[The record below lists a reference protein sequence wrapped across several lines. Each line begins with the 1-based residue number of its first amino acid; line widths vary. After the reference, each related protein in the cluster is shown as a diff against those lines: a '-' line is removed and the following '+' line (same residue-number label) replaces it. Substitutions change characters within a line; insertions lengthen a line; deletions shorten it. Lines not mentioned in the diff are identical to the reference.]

1 MDAQQQFCL
10 KWNSFSNNLVTAFDN
25 LFKSESLTDVSLF
38 CEGKTF
44 KAHKLILA
52 ACSKHFQEIFEATPL
67 GSSLIIILDGTS
79 STNMES
85 LLEFMYR
92 GEVQI
97 SQDRLSSFL
106 KTADNLQ
113 VKGLSFEYEKL
124 PIATQQSSTGENKT
138 AIDSSRLK
146 QNGAT
151 ETQLPS
157 TSFSPLPYITCH
169 YRPTNAHSEHHPPSP
184 DPQRNKRPL
193 HNSPNTVLVSDT
205 LGVRASVLRDGSRPE
220 HESPLSLT
228 YNPHSSAHLENSH
241 QPQTNNSGPVDAT
254 TSVHNYRNVTSN
266 SSNCGEDLRIKS
278 ESVSVPT
285 SAAEFPQNVNT
296 PTNEWK
302 TPDNGPTPASSPN
315 HFNIKIDTSHK
326 NIVTTLTA
334 DGKKLQ
340 CPYCERL
347 YGYETNLRAHIRQRH
362 QGIRVPCP
370 FCARTFTRNNT
381 VRRHIAREHKTEI
394 ASKSNPTFPQTAN
407 HNQ

>member
-1 MDAQQQFCL
+1 MDPQQQFCL
-10 KWNSFSNNLVTAFDN
+10 KWNSFSSNLVTAFDN

-67 GSSLIIILDGTS
+67 GSSLIVILDGTS
-79 STNMES
+79 STNMAS

-97 SQDRLSSFL
+97 SQERLSSFL

-113 VKGLSFEYEKL
+113 VKGLSFEYDKL
-124 PIATQQSSTGENKT
+124 SLTSQREQGNSENKT
-138 AIDSSRLK
+138 SNDSPRPK
-146 QNGAT
+146 QNGSA
-151 ETQLPS
+151 EAQLPS

-169 YRPTNAHSEHHPPSP
+169 YRQTTGHSEQHPSSP
-184 DPQRNKRPL
+184 DPQRNNKRAH
-193 HNSPNTVLVSDT
+193 HNNPNTTPVSDS

-220 HESPLSLT
+220 RESPLSLT
-228 YNPHSSAHLENSH
+228 YSSHSSAHLENSH
-241 QPQTNNSGPVDAT
+241 QPQTNNTGPVDAT
-254 TSVHNYRNVTSN
+254 TSSHHYRNVTTN
-266 SSNCGEDLRIKS
+266 NCGEDLRIKS
-278 ESVSVPT
+278 EPATTAPNSG
-285 SAAEFPQNVNT
+285 EFPKNT
-296 PTNEWK
+296 NATNEWK
-302 TPDNGPTPASSPN
+302 TPDNGTTPPSPSN
-315 HFNIKIDTSHK
+315 HSWKIDTSHK
-326 NIVTTLTA
+326 NVVSTLTP

-394 ASKSNPTFPQTAN
+394 AVKSNPTFPQTAN